1 VRHAKASNNT
11 LTLSFPKGTNTILT
25 KRVAGVFGQTGDST
39 AVRVDVS
46 RLCDK
51 EAVAQCFSS
60 DWTLFAR
67 LEPRANVT
75 LPLRQRLFFKA
86 VNELTP
92 LANLSASPVWTQQF
106 HPWELINVI
115 DSASRGVYY
124 FHVLSPMGF
133 SGAHEFAFV
142 GQPFSVALVLQRCH
156 YLTNHRA
163 AQVLL
168 HAAGDGEAADSGM
181 SHYWIY
187 DRLLPLP
194 YERDSANSYF
204 GARVMLRNELA
215 TILRIC
221 REEKST
227 FATQTCLID
236 REFWK
241 RAAHQFVGKLFP
253 LQLAQYFE
261 TSGIVRDCRSA
272 AEQIGVANARHLP
285 VALATATCASDMCES
300 YCLRGVT
307 GVLVQRVFESNTV
320 VPGASVSAK
329 SADANVRIE
338 VAHVCAS
345 LINDAE
351 LPACLFAVGIALA
364 TLGVEPKFANALC
377 DGLQKYEQAL
387 VPSECKQGFAFGVA
401 HAVIAAQIRAS
412 AHRPPTPGVDPTPVN
427 VAELCPISLMP
438 GVDLKNSPA
447 YECARTAGRV
457 LFESLESLV
466 DATEACRTFLPT
478 TYRHGGAP
486 MALDALVKACEKG
499 VAAAEGARE
508 KAQYDAKEL
517 VPALRALT
525 SDFYV
530 MGYGQNV
537 VPTLETVRVSWL
549 SFIVDAPAQA
559 AQSIFSLSE
568 TRVID
573 NQALRQHVLQIYPY
587 YSQFYGSNDAAF
599 QQRNLAGQ
607 PLRFYVAYEG
617 HGAFWHDAE
626 VEINDAVPEFHLSLE
641 APSTSAPTPAP
652 TPAPPPPPPTTT
664 RTKRPKTTTT
674 DPPTTTTTTTTAMT
688 TTTATSTEAATTTAT
703 ASSGARTALVADEV
717 FAAKSSGDAS
727 NDMVIPFIVAV
738 SVCGLIVAAVRWR
751 SGAAGK
757 SLAQEQ

>member
-1 VRHAKASNNT
+1 
-11 LTLSFPKGTNTILT
+11 
-25 KRVAGVFGQTGDST
+25 
-39 AVRVDVS
+39 VRVDVS

-51 EAVAQCFSS
+51 DAIAQCFSS

-67 LEPRANVT
+67 LEPLANIT
-75 LPLRQRLFFKA
+75 LPLRQRLFFKS
-86 VNELTP
+86 NSELTP
-92 LANLSASPVWTQQF
+92 LANLSAAPVWTQQF
-106 HPWELINVI
+106 HPWELVNVV
-115 DSASRGVYY
+115 DSLTRGIFF

-163 AQVLL
+163 TQVLL
-168 HAAGDGEAADSGM
+168 HAAADGEPADAGM

-194 YERDSANSYF
+194 YERDSMMSYF
-204 GARVMLRNELA
+204 GARIMLRNELA

-227 FATQTCLID
+227 FAVQTCLID

-272 AEQIGVANARHLP
+272 AEQIGVTNARHLP

-307 GVLVQRVFESNTV
+307 GVLVQRVFETNIV
-320 VPGASVSAK
+320 MPGASMNVK

-364 TLGVEPKFANALC
+364 TLGVEQKYANTMC

-387 VPSECKQGFAFGVA
+387 VPTECKQGYAFGVTHTA
-401 HAVIAAQIRAS
+401 IAAQLRVS
-412 AHRPPTPGVDPTPVN
+412 AHRPPMPGTDPTPVN
-427 VAELCPISLMP
+427 VAELCPINLMP
-438 GVDLKNSPA
+438 GVDLKGSPA
-447 YECARTAGRV
+447 YDCARNTGHV
-457 LFESLESLV
+457 LFDSLESLV
-466 DATEACRTFLPT
+466 DATEACRTFLPSA
-478 TYRHGGAP
+478 YRHGGAP
-486 MALDALVKACEKG
+486 MALDGLVKACEKG

-517 VPALRALT
+517 IPALRALS

-530 MGYGQNV
+530 IGYGQNI

-573 NQALRQHVLQIYPY
+573 NQALRQQVLQIYPY
-587 YSQFYGSNDAAF
+587 YSQFYASNDLAF

-607 PLRFYVAYEG
+607 PLRFYAAYEG
-617 HGAFWHDAE
+617 HGAFWHDVE
-626 VEINDAVPEFHLSLE
+626 VEINDGVPEYHLSLE
-641 APSTSAPTPAP
+641 APATKAPTPPP
-652 TPAPPPPPPTTT
+652 TPWPTPEPTTT
-664 RTKRPKTTTT
+664 SRTKRSK
-674 DPPTTTTTTTTAMT
+674 TTTTTTTIAATTTTST
-688 TTTATSTEAATTTAT
+688 TTTAPTEPSPTAAAAAAVTTARIVSPKATTEPPENKLLSAN
-703 ASSGARTALVADEV
+703 
-717 FAAKSSGDAS
+717 SSGDS
-727 NDMVIPFIVAV
+727 SSGVVVPFIIAV
-738 SVCGLIVAAVRWR
+738 SVCGLLVAAIRWR
-751 SGAAGK
+751 SGLQNKA
-757 SLAQEQ
+757 LALEQ